1 MIRRSR
7 TRDEERY
14 YAASSWTLL
23 RRSFFRHRL
32 ALAGGSVLA
41 LFYLVGC
48 LFTGFFSTYDTLRR
62 FPDHALAAPQRIRL
76 FHDGRLRRP
85 FVYGLEIARDPE
97 TYRRSYVEDGATLY
111 PLRFFRPGDPYRL
124 LGVFRSTLRFV
135 SVDEPG
141 TLFLFGTDRL
151 GRDLFS
157 RTLAGARVSLSIG
170 LVGVALSFVAGC
182 LFGGLSG
189 YLGGAPDTL
198 IQRLIEFLG
207 ALPTIPVWMAL
218 AAAVPSAWSPLDTYF
233 MMTLI
238 LSAVGW
244 TGLARVV
251 RGKLLQLRVEDY
263 VLAARIAGTTELRTI
278 TRHLLP
284 GFMSFLIVHL
294 TLAIP
299 GMILGETALS
309 FIGVGL
315 RPPVVSWGVLLQ
327 QAQNI
332 RSLALAPWLLIP
344 ALFVILTI
352 LCFNFVGDGLSD
364 AADPTRNR

>member
-1 MIRRSR
+1 MIRRRR

-23 RRSFFRHRL
+23 RRNFFKHRL
-32 ALAGGSVLA
+32 ALAGGSVLL
-41 LFYLVGC
+41 LFYLVGF

-62 FPDHALAAPQRIRL
+62 FPDHSLAAPQRIRL

-111 PLRFFRPGDPYRL
+111 PLRFFRPGAPYRL
-124 LGVFRSTLRFV
+124 FGLFRSTLRFV

-170 LVGVALSFVAGC
+170 LVGVALSFVIGC
-182 LFGGLSG
+182 LLGGLSG
-189 YLGGAPDTL
+189 YLGGPPDTL

-218 AAAVPSAWSPLDTYF
+218 AAAVPSAWNPLATYF
-233 MMTLI
+233 MMTSHSLRGGVDR
-238 LSAVGW
+238 AGA
-244 TGLARVV
+244 GGAR
-251 RGKLLQLRVEDY
+251 Q
-263 VLAARIAGTTELRTI
+263 AAAA
-278 TRHLLP
+278 P
-284 GFMSFLIVHL
+284 G
-294 TLAIP
+294 
-299 GMILGETALS
+299 G
-309 FIGVGL
+309 GL
-315 RPPVVSWGVLLQ
+315 RAGGEDRRRDRVAHHHAPSAAGLHELPHRPPH
-327 QAQNI
+327 
-332 RSLALAPWLLIP
+332 P
-344 ALFVILTI
+344 
-352 LCFNFVGDGLSD
+352 CD
-364 AADPTRNR
+364 TRA